1 MSGRPRPRLSQ
12 RREDDP
18 SRPRGSK
25 KARIVS
31 VHLGMTWKALQVI
44 SVELRKVQVFNY
56 LFDCIKSQLQHLGSS
71 IFIAACGIF
80 SCGM

>member
-1 MSGRPRPRLSQ
+1 MSVFTMSGRPRPRLSQ

-44 SVELRKVQVFNY
+44 SVELRN
-56 LFDCIKSQLQHLGSS
+56 C
-71 IFIAACGIF
+71 
-80 SCGM
+80 